1 MVWKHDVKKICG
13 NTDGQGHH
21 FRQQPPYVICI
32 KNHLKLNKRAK
43 ITYGNVLNDKG
54 KIEPRTKFEFE
65 KEDPTVIGEQ
75 GYQMPCEGDAGAG
88 HWVEQGIAFGQRLDK
103 AVLVGITTNT
113 PTDRCGKYAH
123 MQKTIDQNIL
133 DFIIEMAK
141 KLD

>member
-1 MVWKHDVKKICG
+1 MIRMRIVSSKP
-13 NTDGQGHH
+13 
-21 FRQQPPYVICI
+21 FPSFVICI
-32 KNHLKLNKRAK
+32 KSLLKLNKRTIVK
-43 ITYGNVLNDKG
+43 YNTRKGKFKPIQITYN
-54 KIEPRTKFEFE
+54 
-65 KEDPTVIGEQ
+65 KEDPTVIGIGQQ

-113 PTDRCGKYAH
+113 PTNRCGKYAH